1 MLDNAHTLWSWA
13 ALLHDAQGAL
23 EQAQQAEGQAGQDAQ
38 DAQQAVSDA
47 AGALTSDGAH
57 QQRRCKL
64 FRVRELALFYAC
76 QQGALNRYALGG
88 YGGAVRSYGRWRRA
102 ALLCNAQLQAADA
115 FQVDGRSCEEDGTN
129 PEPTGP
135 VGLYP
140 DTPVCP
146 IPNGENK
153 DQPMVGRIVKMNEM
167 APGSGYAPGNEH
179 YCAIPG

>member
-23 EQAQQAEGQAGQDAQ
+23 EQAQQALG
-38 DAQQAVSDA
+38 DA

-115 FQVDGRSCEEDGTN
+115 FQVDGASCEDVAD
-129 PEPTGP
+129 P
-135 VGLYP
+135 
-140 DTPVCP
+140 
-146 IPNGENK
+146 
-153 DQPMVGRIVKMNEM
+153 
-167 APGSGYAPGNEH
+167 
-179 YCAIPG
+179 